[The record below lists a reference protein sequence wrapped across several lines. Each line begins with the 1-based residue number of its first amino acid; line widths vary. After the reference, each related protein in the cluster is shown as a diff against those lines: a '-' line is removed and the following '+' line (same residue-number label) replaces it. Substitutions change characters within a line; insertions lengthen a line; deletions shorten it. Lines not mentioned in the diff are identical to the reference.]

1 MNDDIQL
8 ILRNLANKLLCFFPE
23 VYLRGEGASLFLYVV
38 GNGRS
43 AEVSWHDGG
52 FWVEFWNS
60 LNEDAQPVTEAT
72 FNSDQAVELA
82 LLEWMEDRDT
92 HK

>member
-1 MNDDIQL
+1 MSDEIQL
-8 ILRNLANKLLCFFPE
+8 VLRALANRLLCFFPE

-43 AEVSWHDGG
+43 AEISWHEDG
-52 FWVEFWNS
+52 FWVEFWDS
-60 LNEDAQPVTEAT
+60 LHEDAQPVAEAT

-82 LLEWMEDRDT
+82 LFEWMS
-92 HK
+92 KK